1 MSSNVDKLARTYGQM
16 GIIKQELG
24 DIEGSLEWGA
34 RTYTLVNNSKLPMLS
49 QVINHLAT
57 IRKEIGE
64 ATFDQ
69 WWLNQ
74 FDEESPIDDS
84 IGENEEQH
92 E

>member
-1 MSSNVDKLARTYGQM
+1 
-16 GIIKQELG
+16 
-24 DIEGSLEWGA
+24 
-34 RTYTLVNNSKLPMLS
+34 MLS

-84 IGENEEQH
+84 IGENEGQH